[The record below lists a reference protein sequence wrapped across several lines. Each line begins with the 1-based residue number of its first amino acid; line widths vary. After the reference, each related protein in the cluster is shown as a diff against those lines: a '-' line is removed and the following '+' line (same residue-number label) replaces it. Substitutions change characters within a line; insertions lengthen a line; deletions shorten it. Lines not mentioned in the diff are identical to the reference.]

1 MKIHLKFD
9 HTQKDALK
17 AIDYAKGGTVANE
30 EIITVMEKYLDDDDM
45 TKQSQLAELV
55 HNELDYEVILFLAV
69 KSMEDKMHKLMAI
82 KLKREIDDLFDS
94 L

>member
-17 AIDYAKGGTVANE
+17 AIDYAKGGAVANE
-30 EIITVMEKYLDDDDM
+30 EIITVMKKYLDDDDM

-69 KSMEDKMHKLMAI
+69 KSMEYKMQKLMAI

>member
-17 AIDYAKGGTVANE
+17 AIDYAKGGVVANE
-30 EIITVMEKYLDDDDM
+30 EIITIMEKYLDDDDM

-69 KSMEDKMHKLMAI
+69 KSMEYKMHKLMAI